1 MIVHCYVTPGW
12 LNMGGYQLFRAL
24 LNRCLLAVATL
35 WLASVIIFISL
46 SFLPGDAA
54 TTRLG
59 GTGTM
64 TQVAQLR
71 TELGLDRP
79 LPLRYIN
86 WITGILHGNW
96 GYSNINGQPVNNL
109 LHERGSY
116 SLLLGLVASFLLFP
130 VSIILGTYCGLYPG
144 GRCDRIVIFLT
155 LIFVGVPEFIT
166 GTFLVIIFSLSLQ
179 WLPPLSI
186 ISPQHSIWTQ
196 LKMMIFPVLTI
207 IVPCIGHNLRMIR
220 SGTISAS
227 SSPAT
232 LNARLNGVSEYTVII
247 RWILPLSLI
256 NALPIMARYFTWLLG
271 GAFIAE
277 TLFSWPGLAIPLLN
291 ATLMRDTPVV
301 MGISFIIC
309 SLTILINLLADV
321 IIILLNPSVKRENV
335 TNE

>member
-1 MIVHCYVTPGW
+1 MIVHCYVTSGW
-12 LNMGGYQLFRAL
+12 LNMGSYHLLRAL
-24 LNRCLLAVATL
+24 IKRCLLAVATL
-35 WLASVIIFISL
+35 WLASIIIFTSL

-54 TTRLG
+54 TARLG

-64 TQVAQLR
+64 TQVAKLR

-79 LPLRYIN
+79 LPLRYIT
-86 WITGILHGNW
+86 WVTGIFHGDW
-96 GYSNINGQPVNNL
+96 GYSNINGQSVSNL

-116 SLLLGLVASFLLFP
+116 SLLLGSVASLLLFP

-144 GRCDRIVIFLT
+144 GMCDRIVIFLT
-155 LIFVGVPEFIT
+155 FIFIGVPEFIT
-166 GTFLVIIFSLSLQ
+166 GTFLIIIFSLSLH

-186 ISPQHSIWTQ
+186 ISPQYSIWAQ
-196 LKMMIFPVLTI
+196 WKIMIFPVLTM

-232 LNARLNGVSEYTVII
+232 INARLNGISEYIIII

-277 TLFSWPGLAIPLLN
+277 TLFSWPGLAIPMLN

-301 MGISFIIC
+301 MGISIIIC
-309 SLTILINLLADV
+309 SLTILINLLVD
-321 IIILLNPSVKRENV
+321 IITISLNPSVKRENF